1 LNGNEE
7 LGILA
12 GKKHLEYRGDMN
24 EYILQTRQ
32 LGKRYGNRWA
42 VKNLNLE
49 VRRGDV
55 FGFLGPN
62 GAGKSTTIRM
72 VLSLIR
78 PTLGE
83 TELFGYP
90 LKSHRSD
97 ALRRVGGIVEKPD
110 FYLYLSAY
118 KNLQIIGALTGG
130 ADRKRIMEV
139 LDLVGLTRRASDR
152 VKTYSHGMKQ
162 RLGIAQALLSDPELI
177 ILDEPT
183 NGLDPQGMKEVRD
196 LIVHLSQDKKK
207 TVILSSHLLNEIEL
221 VANRMA
227 IINNGELVVQGE
239 VSTLLDEGEKYVL
252 IKAKP
257 REKVESVLK
266 LRKNNAGDYTVKNE
280 TFEVKMDFDDI
291 PELNKALVRA
301 GVQVQALIPK
311 RSLEDLF
318 LSMTEHS
325 YEARA

>member
-1 LNGNEE
+1 MSEN
-7 LGILA
+7 
-12 GKKHLEYRGDMN
+12 
-24 EYILQTRQ
+24 ILQTRQ
-32 LGKRYGNRWA
+32 LGKRYGKRWA

-49 VRRGDV
+49 VHRGDV

-72 VLSLIR
+72 VLSLIK
-78 PTLGE
+78 PTTGE

-90 LKSHRSD
+90 LKSRRSD

-118 KNLQIIGALTGG
+118 KNLEIVGALTGG
-130 ADRKRIMEV
+130 VARKRILEV
-139 LDLVGLTRRASDR
+139 IDLVGLTSRAADR

-162 RLGIAQALLSDPELI
+162 RLGIAQALLSDPELV

-196 LIVHLSQDKKK
+196 LIVHLSRDRKK
-207 TVILSSHLLNEIEL
+207 TVILSSHLLNEIEM
-221 VANRMA
+221 VANRMV
-227 IINNGELVVQGE
+227 IINNGELVVQGD
-239 VSTLLDEGEKYVL
+239 VSALLDEGDKYVV
-252 IKAKP
+252 IQAQP
-257 REKVESVLK
+257 QEKVFAVLQRQNK
-266 LRKNNAGDYTVKNE
+266 IINEYFVKEDTVQ
-280 TFEVKMDFDDI
+280 VKMDFADI
-291 PELNKALVRA
+291 PELNKELVRA
-301 GVQVQALIPK
+301 GVHVHAIIPK

-325 YEARA
+325 NEARA

>member
-1 LNGNEE
+1 
-7 LGILA
+7 
-12 GKKHLEYRGDMN
+12 MN
-24 EYILQTRQ
+24 DNILQTRQ
-32 LGKRYGNRWA
+32 LGKRYGKRWA

-49 VRRGDV
+49 VHRGDV

-72 VLSLIR
+72 ILSLIR
-78 PTLGE
+78 PTTGE
-83 TELFGYP
+83 TELFGYS
-90 LKSHRSD
+90 LKFRRSD

-118 KNLQIIGALTGG
+118 KNLEIIGALSGG
-130 ADRKRIMEV
+130 AERKRILEV
-139 LDLVGLTRRASDR
+139 LDLVGLTNRAADR

-162 RLGIAQALLSDPELI
+162 RLGIAQALLSDPELV

-196 LIVHLSQDKKK
+196 LIVHLSHDQKK
-207 TVILSSHLLNEIEL
+207 TIILSSHLLNEIEI
-221 VANRMA
+221 VANRMV
-227 IINNGELVVQGE
+227 IINNGELVVQGD
-239 VSTLLDEGEKYVL
+239 VSKLLDEGEKYVV
-252 IKAKP
+252 IQAKP
-257 REKVESVLK
+257 QKKVESVLHRLK
-266 LRKNNAGDYTVKNE
+266 TIIRKYEVKE
-280 TFEVKMDFDDI
+280 GMFEVTMDFADI

-325 YEARA
+325 NEALA